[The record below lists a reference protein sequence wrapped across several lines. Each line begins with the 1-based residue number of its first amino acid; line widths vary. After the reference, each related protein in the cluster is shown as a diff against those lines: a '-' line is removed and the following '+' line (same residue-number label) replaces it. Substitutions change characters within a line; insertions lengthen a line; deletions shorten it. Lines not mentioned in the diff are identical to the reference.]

1 MYRVLNLINY
11 IGKVKINMKQELWIT
26 IKYRTDSFD
35 VKWSPIDQEVKE
47 IRSVDSEINIA
58 SLLSLK
64 VKREIQEMIINKGMH
79 HAL

>member
-1 MYRVLNLINY
+1 
-11 IGKVKINMKQELWIT
+11 MKQESWIT
-26 IKYRTDSFD
+26 IKYRNDSFD
-35 VKWSPIDQEVKE
+35 VKWSPIDEEVKE

-64 VKREIQEMIINKGMH
+64 VKREIQDIIIHKGTH

>member
-1 MYRVLNLINY
+1 MKIRSITWIN
-11 IGKVKINMKQELWIT
+11 
-26 IKYRTDSFD
+26 IKYKDYDFD
-35 VKWSPIDQEVKE
+35 VKWSPIDREVKE

-64 VKREIQEMIINKGMH
+64 VKREIQDIIINKGMH

>member
-1 MYRVLNLINY
+1 M
-11 IGKVKINMKQELWIT
+11 KIRPTTWIT
-26 IKYRTDSFD
+26 IKYKDNLFD
-35 VKWSPIDQEVKE
+35 VRLSYKAYEIKE

-64 VKREIQEMIINKGMH
+64 VKREIQDMIINKGIH